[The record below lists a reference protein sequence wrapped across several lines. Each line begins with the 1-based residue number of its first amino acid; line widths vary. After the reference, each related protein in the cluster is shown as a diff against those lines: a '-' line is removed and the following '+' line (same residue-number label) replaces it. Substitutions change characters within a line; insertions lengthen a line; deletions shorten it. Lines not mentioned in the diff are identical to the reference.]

1 MSQSASSRPDNATLG
16 DTNLGSAGPGGAER
30 GASSTAANAD
40 KVELSIR
47 LDADLMRRM
56 SRLTD
61 DPSKVIEAALK
72 QWLTGTRT
80 DSDSLARPLPPNP
93 PVPPKG
99 EWND

>member
-1 MSQSASSRPDNATLG
+1 M
-16 DTNLGSAGPGGAER
+16 
-30 GASSTAANAD
+30 
-40 KVELSIR
+40 ELTIR

-56 SRLTD
+56 SRLTN

-72 QWLTGTRT
+72 QWLSGTRT
-80 DSDSLARPLPPNP
+80 ETDSLARPLPPNP

>member
-1 MSQSASSRPDNATLG
+1 MSQSASSRSAEAPLSESPVELG
-16 DTNLGSAGPGGAER
+16 E
-30 GASSTAANAD
+30 D

-72 QWLTGTRT
+72 QWLTGART
-80 DSDSLARPLPPNP
+80 ESDSLSRPLPPNP

>member
-1 MSQSASSRPDNATLG
+1 MSQPVSSGTTDSNAGAAPLQPTG
-16 DTNLGSAGPGGAER
+16 DLPTEG
-30 GASSTAANAD
+30 
-40 KVELSIR
+40 KVELSVR

-61 DPSKVIEAALK
+61 DPSRVIEAALK
-72 QWLTGTRT
+72 QWLTGART
-80 DSDSLARPLPPNP
+80 ESDSLSRPLPPNP

>member
-1 MSQSASSRPDNATLG
+1 MASNPMPCFWEVKSMSQSASSPS
-16 DTNLGSAGPGGAER
+16 TNIHAKAV
-30 GASSTAANAD
+30 STEPAQD

-72 QWLTGTRT
+72 QWLTGPRT
-80 DSDSLARPLPPNP
+80 ETDSLARPLPPNP